1 MAYASLPVSNWK
13 KAQEN
18 PKKGNSLSLFLYDGV
33 KL

>member
-13 KAQEN
+13 KAQEYPN
-18 PKKGNSLSLFLYDGV
+18 ERKQLEPFLYDGV